1 MARLFGL
8 LTVSLVLVACGGR
21 HDIAVSDTLAESG
34 EVPAGESE
42 LGVRSQEVLDAA
54 IRADAPGCSA
64 AVGIEGKVAWAG
76 VRGIADMATGAKIT
90 TDTPFDIASVSKQF
104 TATAVLLLSDA
115 GGLTLDDS
123 VRDHLPDL
131 PEWATAVTVGQLI
144 NHTSGIPDYID
155 LLEDEGYQLSDRTTQ
170 ADAVHALAAV
180 PQLDF
185 PPGSRFEYSNSN
197 YLLLAEIVNKV
208 SGEPLP
214 EILRTQIFAPL
225 DLAMVMN
232 PGRQIP
238 GMALPYKTDKSSAQ
252 RNLVIHSS
260 WEQAGDGGIQT
271 TPSQLVR
278 WADNYR
284 TGQVGGRQLLDAQL
298 RVAVPTGPDSDERYG
313 AGISVL
319 PDGTLDHDGSWAG
332 FVSDFRISA
341 DRRTALAIS
350 CNTEDHDPAAMV
362 DRLAQLWN

>member
-1 MARLFGL
+1 M
-8 LTVSLVLVACGGR
+8 
-21 HDIAVSDTLAESG
+21 
-34 EVPAGESE
+34 
-42 LGVRSQEVLDAA
+42 
-54 IRADAPGCSA
+54 
-64 AVGIEGKVAWAG
+64 
-76 VRGIADMATGAKIT
+76 
-90 TDTPFDIASVSKQF
+90 
-104 TATAVLLLSDA
+104 
-115 GGLTLDDS
+115 
-123 VRDHLPDL
+123 
-131 PEWATAVTVGQLI
+131 
-144 NHTSGIPDYID
+144 
-155 LLEDEGYQLSDRTTQ
+155 
-170 ADAVHALAAV
+170 
-180 PQLDF
+180 
-185 PPGSRFEYSNSN
+185 
-197 YLLLAEIVNKV
+197 
-208 SGEPLP
+208 
-214 EILRTQIFAPL
+214 
-225 DLAMVMN
+225 
-232 PGRQIP
+232 
-238 GMALPYKTDKSSAQ
+238 
-252 RNLVIHSS
+252 IHSS